1 MFSRALAYIMSH
13 EDGTD
18 SGGASEL
25 AAMPG
30 LRLDVADRYA
40 LWYLRERE
48 SISRLDW
55 RRYAAG
61 YLLADADPLRDQDV
75 PHLAARQGHQAHGS
89 SSSWVSHNIL
99 DDALDGLVLISFQV
113 LDVCS
118 VPVRGCP
125 IPRTSCASILRY
137 DSMSH
142 CITPTAVLALWPT
155 RSRCP
160 LRPASPPPSSVP
172 ER

>member
-1 MFSRALAYIMSH
+1 MTSLY
-13 EDGTD
+13 
-18 SGGASEL
+18 EL
-25 AAMPG
+25 PPDIARKIRNPKW
-30 LRLDVADRYA
+30 LDF
-40 LWYLRERE
+40 
-48 SISRLDW
+48 
-55 RRYAAG
+55 G
-61 YLLADADPLRDQDV
+61 KPRDFWTMHVKLIDEMMKKY
-75 PHLAARQGHQAHGS
+75 
-89 SSSWVSHNIL
+89 
-99 DDALDGLVLISFQV
+99 ALDGLVLISFQV

-160 LRPASPPPSSVP
+160 LRPASLPPSSVP